1 MKTLYDKLWDDHVVE
16 DLGSG
21 DHLVYIDRHFLH
33 EVTSPQAFDG
43 ISKKKLKPW
52 RLAANIATPDHN
64 VPTARGQNFELES
77 IEDEV
82 SKIQIIEL
90 DRNCNKFDIPQ
101 FDINSEKQG
110 IVHVVGPE
118 NGFTLPGM
126 SIVCGDSQTSTHG
139 AFAAL
144 SMGIGTSEVEH
155 VLATQCL
162 SLIHI

>member
-43 ISKKKLKPW
+43 ISKKNLKPW

-90 DRNCNKFDIPQ
+90 VLIRIIVRATTLGL
-101 FDINSEKQG
+101 INSLIQREG
-110 IVHVVGPE
+110 
-118 NGFTLPGM
+118 
-126 SIVCGDSQTSTHG
+126 
-139 AFAAL
+139 
-144 SMGIGTSEVEH
+144 
-155 VLATQCL
+155 L
-162 SLIHI
+162 SLGGVDSP